1 MPLDSNLEAEG
12 YNEMANT
19 MSEDALFKALLKNKP
34 PQKQTPKPPAPQPAP
49 IKETFKAAAP
59 PAEIHEMETPVIE
72 TRPVKS
78 SHDTDQ
84 VVESIKNLTS
94 SVNMMYGLMK
104 TVITPVLVLI
114 LVIGIA
120 ILVKGR

>member
-1 MPLDSNLEAEG
+1 MPLDSSLGAEG
-12 YNEMANT
+12 YNKMANT

-34 PQKQTPKPPAPQPAP
+34 PQKQTPKPPAAPAP

-59 PAEIHEMETPVIE
+59 PVEIHEMETPVIE

-114 LVIGIA
+114 LIIGIA
-120 ILVKGR
+120 ILVKR

>member
-1 MPLDSNLEAEG
+1 
-12 YNEMANT
+12 

-34 PQKQTPKPPAPQPAP
+34 PQKPIQKPPVAPQPEP
-49 IKETFKAAAP
+49 KKETFKAAAAP
-59 PAEIHEMETPVIE
+59 PVEIHEMETPVIE
-72 TRPVKS
+72 TRPVK

-114 LVIGIA
+114 LIIGVA
-120 ILVKGR
+120 ILVMGRR

>member
-1 MPLDSNLEAEG
+1 
-12 YNEMANT
+12 MANS
-19 MSEDALFKALLKNKP
+19 MSEDALFKALLKNRP
-34 PQKQTPKPPAPQPAP
+34 PQQQIQNPPAAPQPAP
-49 IKETFKAAAP
+49 KKEAFKAAVP
-59 PAEIHEMETPVIE
+59 PAETYEMETPVIE
-72 TRPVKS
+72 TPHVK

-114 LVIGIA
+114 LIIGVA
-120 ILVKGR
+120 ILVRSR

>member
-1 MPLDSNLEAEG
+1 MPLDSSLEAEG
-12 YNEMANT
+12 YNKMANT

-34 PQKQTPKPPAPQPAP
+34 PQKQTPKPPAAPQPAP
-49 IKETFKAAAP
+49 IKETFKASAP

-114 LVIGIA
+114 LIIGIA
-120 ILVKGR
+120 ILVKG

>member
-1 MPLDSNLEAEG
+1 MPLIPVAEG
-12 YNEMANT
+12 YNKMANT

-34 PQKQTPKPPAPQPAP
+34 PQQQKPPAPQPAP
-49 IKETFKAAAP
+49 KKETIKAAEP
-59 PAEIHEMETPVIE
+59 PVETYELETPVIE
-72 TRPVKS
+72 TPPPRT
-78 SHDTDQ
+78 HDTEQ
-84 VVESIKNLTS
+84 VVEAIKNLTS

>member
-1 MPLDSNLEAEG
+1 MPLDSSLEAEG

-34 PQKQTPKPPAPQPAP
+34 PQKPIQKPPVAQPEP
-49 IKETFKAAAP
+49 KKETFKAAAP
-59 PAEIHEMETPVIE
+59 PVEIHETETPVIE

-78 SHDTDQ
+78 NDTDQ
-84 VVESIKNLTS
+84 IAESIKNLTS

-114 LVIGIA
+114 LIIGIA
-120 ILVKGR
+120 LLVKR

>member
-1 MPLDSNLEAEG
+1 
-12 YNEMANT
+12 MANS

-34 PQKQTPKPPAPQPAP
+34 PQKPIQKLPVAPPQPEP
-49 IKETFKAAAP
+49 KKETFKAAAP
-59 PAEIHEMETPVIE
+59 PVEIHEMEKPVIE

-78 SHDTDQ
+78 NDTDQ

-114 LVIGIA
+114 LIIGIA
-120 ILVKGR
+120 LLVKAK

>member
-1 MPLDSNLEAEG
+1 
-12 YNEMANT
+12 MANT

-34 PQKQTPKPPAPQPAP
+34 PQKQTPKPPAAPQPAP

-59 PAEIHEMETPVIE
+59 QVEIHEMETPVIE
-72 TRPVKS
+72 TQPVK

-114 LVIGIA
+114 LIIGIA
-120 ILVKGR
+120 ILVKK

>member
-1 MPLDSNLEAEG
+1 
-12 YNEMANT
+12 MANS

-34 PQKQTPKPPAPQPAP
+34 PQQQIQKPPAPQPAP
-49 IKETFKAAAP
+49 KKETFKAAAP
-59 PAEIHEMETPVIE
+59 PAETYEMERPVIE
-72 TRPVKS
+72 TPPPK

-84 VVESIKNLTS
+84 VVEAIKNLTS

-114 LVIGIA
+114 LIIGVA
-120 ILVKGR
+120 ILVKGK

>member
-1 MPLDSNLEAEG
+1 
-12 YNEMANT
+12 MANS

-34 PQKQTPKPPAPQPAP
+34 PQQQIKKPPAAPQPVP
-49 IKETFKAAAP
+49 KKETFQAAAP

-72 TRPVKS
+72 TQPVK

-114 LVIGIA
+114 LIIGVA
-120 ILVKGR
+120 ILVRR